1 MKVKAGTGA
10 WTYRMEYP
18 IVQSDEEKISPKCV
32 RRGLIELSTISNG
45 STCRAFRS
53 ISPAINQAVFPKCED
68 DPEKFTT

>member
-45 STCRAFRS
+45 ST
-53 ISPAINQAVFPKCED
+53 
-68 DPEKFTT
+68 EKMPNENYLKHPYFYITKYNHC